1 MYENSP
7 TTAPVCGAVCRA
19 KIEGVRFRH
28 LLKNATQAECRNT
41 MQKKKEVAKRGK
53 EPFGSIPGGV
63 YSVEVEKVSV
73 DSFVLVRFKILV
85 LAVDFNHTFKQAA
98 VFDEKPCC
106 FNCAR
111 PRRRKGELSE
121 AEGS

>member
-1 MYENSP
+1 MYKNARRQRP
-7 TTAPVCGAVCRA
+7 CVAVCHA
-19 KIEGVRFRH
+19 EIEELRFRA
-28 LLKNATQAECRNT
+28 LRENATWAKCRNT
-41 MQKKKEVAKRGK
+41 MQKKKKVAERGK